1 MNNDFDKCNIHPVS
15 DVNKM
20 QLFFDYS
27 KILSAAVQ
35 RDYSESNLQIV
46 KSNK

>member
-1 MNNDFDKCNIHPVS
+1 MNNDFDKCDIHPVS

-20 QLFFDYS
+20 QSFFDHS

-35 RDYSESNLQIV
+35 RDYSESNLQTV
-46 KSNK
+46 KSKK